1 MLTRHQRILCHL
13 LGAALKAQPIEPKLF
28 EGLGEGD
35 WRKIYKIAQEQSVV
49 ALVCE
54 RILTLPKELLPSR
67 ALRLEMGMAVELIGR
82 EHDRMVKELSAVRE
96 EYEAHDLPF
105 VLLKG
110 LTMAQLYPD
119 PRLRTS
125 GDLDLYLWRPGDYQ
139 KANDLARHKGYRMEG
154 DSIYEQLYWR
164 GRTAVENHKLIAYFG
179 RPRYDEALRR
189 MLAPIQEAESWGSS
203 TIGGVRYR
211 TLPLEL
217 NVVYCFQHILHH
229 FSYLGIGFRQICDWV
244 LLIEHHQAT
253 LDGDKVLSYAEA
265 LDLVHP
271 MRLFALMAVRHL
283 GVGAEI
289 FPFALGYT
297 ERDARLADMIIA
309 DIFRGGN
316 FGLET
321 FAGKRFGNIWLRRW
335 YMWRKTAL
343 RSLRMAPIS
352 PAHIRFIPL
361 VAIGT
366 RLRLLL
372 GI

>member
-1 MLTRHQRILCHL
+1 MLTRHQRIICHL
-13 LGAALKAQPIEPKLF
+13 LGAALKAQPIDPKLF

-35 WRKIYKIAQEQSVV
+35 WRKIYKIAQEQSIV
-49 ALVCE
+49 AMVCE

-67 ALRLEMGMAVELIGR
+67 TLRLEMGMAIELIGR
-82 EHDRMVKELSAVRE
+82 EHDRMVKELSAVHD
-96 EYEAHDLPF
+96 EYEAHNLPF

-110 LTMAQLYPD
+110 LTMAQHYPD
-119 PRLRTS
+119 PRLRSS
-125 GDLDLYLWRPGDYQ
+125 GDLDLYLWRSGDYER
-139 KANDLARHKGYRMEG
+139 ANELARSKGYRMEG
-154 DSIYEQLYWR
+154 ESVYEQLYWR
-164 GRTAVENHKLIAYFG
+164 ERVAVENHKLISYFG
-179 RPRYDEALRR
+179 RSRYDEALRHI
-189 MLAPIQEAESWGSS
+189 LAPIEADEAWGSS
-203 TIGGVRYR
+203 LIGGIRYR

-229 FSYLGIGFRQICDWV
+229 FSYLGIGFRQICDW
-244 LLIEHHQAT
+244 LLLMERHQQT
-253 LDGDKVLSYAEA
+253 IDVDKVMAYADA
-265 LDLVHP
+265 LDLMRP
-271 MRLFALMAVRHL
+271 MRLFALMAVRYL

-297 ERDARLADMIIA
+297 ERDTQLADMIIA
-309 DIFRGGN
+309 DVFRGGN

-343 RSLRMAPIS
+343 RSLRIASVS
-352 PAHIRFIPL
+352 PEHIRFIPL
-361 VAIGT
+361 VAIAT